1 MNQLYFTINLNKH
14 GELKQ
19 QEDAEKKTFVQFTI
33 FFAISAVLLY
43 STVLF
48 FHYGPNFGLKHKLQN
63 RQNFLSH
70 LENEVKYYQTSG
82 EYLSAKDL
90 ERLATT
96 STDRVFWARKLVA
109 LSEEVDQKLAVT
121 HFSFKNGI
129 LSLHG
134 ITRVEDDGKEF
145 DLIDDFIRTL
155 RANPN
160 IAEDFPE
167 IKFVRSNR
175 DREKDADIIR
185 FQIDCMKQA
194 PTRRGGNR

>member
-19 QEDAEKKTFVQFTI
+19 QEDADKKTFVQFALFFTI
-33 FFAISAVLLY
+33 CAVLLY
-43 STVLF
+43 SAVLF
-48 FHYGPNFGLKHKLQN
+48 FHYGTNFGLQHKFQN
-63 RQNFLSH
+63 RQDLLRH

-90 ERLATT
+90 ERLAAT

-109 LSEEVDQKLAVT
+109 LSEDIDPKIAVT
-121 HFSFKNGI
+121 HFSFKNNI

-134 ITRVEDDGKEF
+134 ITRVEDDGREF
-145 DLIDDFIRTL
+145 DLIDDFIQTL

-175 DREKDADIIR
+175 DREKDAEIIR

-194 PTRRGGNR
+194 TTRRGGRR